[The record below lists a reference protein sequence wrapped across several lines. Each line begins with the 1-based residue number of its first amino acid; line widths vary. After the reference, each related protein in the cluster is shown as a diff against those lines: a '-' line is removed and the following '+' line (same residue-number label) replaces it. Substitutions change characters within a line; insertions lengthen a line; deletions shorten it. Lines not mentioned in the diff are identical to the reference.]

1 MGSSFIN
8 NSTGISNKH
17 PRDHGSHPFELMFG
31 REPRIPEDVMFPNPD
46 CSLTSANSSPKK
58 YADMLRARLLKAY
71 ERVQLYSK
79 KKQQHQKQYYDRD
92 VRGSPYQVGDI
103 VSLHDPVVKGDHSR
117 KFHRR

>member
-1 MGSSFIN
+1 
-8 NSTGISNKH
+8 
-17 PRDHGSHPFELMFG
+17 MFG

-71 ERVQLYSK
+71 ERVQSYSK